1 MTYRQM
7 GPMGARIGAFFL
19 DQIFLTLILCAS
31 IPYGLFPLLAVTGN
45 LLYFGFFEG
54 SGLHASLG
62 KRLCGLIVVDREGV
76 PLDFGRAF
84 LRSLCRILSGAI
96 LGIGFLMGLLD
107 REGRARP
114 DPLAGPFVGRPGP
127 PQLPHQ
133 PPRPQPEKGEETV
146 IHPQI
151 IGISGQFAGQAF
163 PVSTHGVMLGR
174 DPSSCDFVFPSNAKG
189 ISRNH
194 CKLQFNPQTQMF
206 VLYDLGSSFGTYLGS
221 GIQVPQ
227 GQPAALRAGDE
238 FYLAT
243 RANVF
248 RVSL

>member
-107 REGRARP
+107 RE
-114 DPLAGPFVGRPGP
+114 AGPFTTRWRAPSWPSAPPPSCPTSHPDLSQRKERRP
-127 PQLPHQ
+127 
-133 PPRPQPEKGEETV
+133 
-146 IHPQI
+146 
-151 IGISGQFAGQAF
+151 
-163 PVSTHGVMLGR
+163 
-174 DPSSCDFVFPSNAKG
+174 
-189 ISRNH
+189 
-194 CKLQFNPQTQMF
+194 
-206 VLYDLGSSFGTYLGS
+206 
-221 GIQVPQ
+221 
-227 GQPAALRAGDE
+227 
-238 FYLAT
+238 
-243 RANVF
+243 
-248 RVSL
+248 

>member
-107 REGRARP
+107 REGRALH
-114 DPLAGPFVGRPGP
+114 DQMAGTFVALRSAPA
-127 PQLPHQ
+127 LPHQ
-133 PPRPQPEKGEETV
+133 PPRSQPEKGEETV

-174 DPSSCDFVFPSNAKG
+174 DPASCDFVFPSNAKG

-206 VLYDLGSSFGTYLGS
+206 VLYVLGSSFGTYLGS

-227 GQPAALRAGDE
+227 GQPAALRAGGE
-238 FYLAT
+238 VYLAT
-243 RANVF
+243 RANGF

>member
-84 LRSLCRILSGAI
+84 LRSLCRILSGATFGHR
-96 LGIGFLMGLLD
+96 LPHGPAGPG
-107 REGRARP
+107 GPGPSRP
-114 DPLAGPFVGRPGP
+114 DGGHLRWPSAP
-127 PQLPHQ
+127 PPELPHQ

-174 DPSSCDFVFPSNAKG
+174 DPASCDFVFPSNAKG

-227 GQPAALRAGDE
+227 GQPPPRG
-238 FYLAT
+238 AT
-243 RANVF
+243 
-248 RVSL
+248 SSTWPPGPTCSG

>member
-107 REGRARP
+107 REGRALH
-114 DPLAGPFVGRPGP
+114 DQMAGTFVALRSAPE
-127 PQLPHQ
+127 LPHQ
-133 PPRPQPEKGEETV
+133 PPRPQP
-146 IHPQI
+146 
-151 IGISGQFAGQAF
+151 
-163 PVSTHGVMLGR
+163 
-174 DPSSCDFVFPSNAKG
+174 
-189 ISRNH
+189 
-194 CKLQFNPQTQMF
+194 
-206 VLYDLGSSFGTYLGS
+206 
-221 GIQVPQ
+221 
-227 GQPAALRAGDE
+227 
-238 FYLAT
+238 
-243 RANVF
+243 
-248 RVSL
+248 